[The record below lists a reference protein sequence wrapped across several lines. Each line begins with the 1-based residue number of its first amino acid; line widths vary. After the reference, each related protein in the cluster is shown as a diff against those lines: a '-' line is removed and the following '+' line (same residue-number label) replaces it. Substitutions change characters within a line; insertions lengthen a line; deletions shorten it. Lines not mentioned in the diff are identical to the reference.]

1 MWICIYIYC
10 GVGVEVCGVIYYT
23 VYDGFDVDICVIVYI
38 DIVMLV
44 EVC

>member
-10 GVGVEVCGVIYYT
+10 GVGVEVCGDIYYT